1 MRPPMPYAKHRA
13 ISHGPGCCL
22 GMTRAGPSVI
32 AVAKRAGEFG
42 TLLSAVDTAGLTGL
56 LEGEGP
62 YTLFAPTD
70 AAFEELP
77 EGALQE
83 LLSDKSKL
91 IAVLKYHVVPSRVTA
106 VEVLESRE
114 LETASG
120 QSLPTADI
128 SVIRADIRASNGIIH
143 VVDKVILPTG

>member
-1 MRPPMPYAKHRA
+1 
-13 ISHGPGCCL
+13 
-22 GMTRAGPSVI
+22 MTRAGPSVI

-42 TLLSAVDTAGLTGL
+42 TLLSAVDAAGLTGL